1 MKNKLHKITLNQ
13 VIAGISI
20 LIILD
25 FLGSFGL
32 GISDLRIRSDCDG
45 TLKQPIWAIKN
56 LFV

>member
-25 FLGSFGL
+25 FLGSFG